1 MIDTSKIQEHMPV
14 LGSDGG
20 HVGTIDHLEDQ
31 RLKLTRTDPDADGKH
46 HYIHIDS
53 IASIENGE
61 VRLNRTAAEA
71 KDEWGT
77 AE

>member
-14 LGSDGG
+14 VGSDGG

-46 HYIHIDS
+46 HYIHVDS

-61 VRLNRTAAEA
+61 VRLNRTTAEA

>member
-1 MIDTSKIQEHMPV
+1 MVDVDQIQEHMPV
-14 LGSDGG
+14 VGSDGG
-20 HVGTIDHLEDQ
+20 HVGTVDHLDGQ
-31 RLKLTRTDPDADGKH
+31 CIKLTRTDPEAQGQH
-46 HYIHIDS
+46 HFIHIDS

-61 VRLNRTAAEA
+61 VHLNRTTAEA

>member
-14 LGSDGG
+14 VGSDGG

-46 HYIHIDS
+46 HYIHVDS

>member
-14 LGSDGG
+14 VGFDGG

>member
-53 IASIENGE
+53 LASIENGE

>member
-14 LGSDGG
+14 VGSDGG